1 MSTSQKKDQSKKLSI
16 AVAQAK
22 PMLAAVMGAVIGC
35 GASLHLY
42 YTLLGG
48 AEQNRRLAQ
57 VESTVEHNR
66 LVSEEALDLLKQMRT
81 EASEHTVQG
90 DAPLSRKPTQRELS
104 DALDGL
110 FEKLPDTTELDLVPV
125 STAPES
131 VPAPSEPANAEQQP
145 LGNNGSQSVGS
156 EGSEGSE
163 GKVAA
168 SSEAEKN

>member
-1 MSTSQKKDQSKKLSI
+1 MSTSQKTDQSKKLSI

-35 GASLHLY
+35 GASLHIY

-66 LVSEEALDLLKQMRT
+66 LVSEEALDLLKQMRA
-81 EASEHTVQG
+81 EVSEHTAQG

-110 FEKLPDTTELDLVPV
+110 FEKLPDATELDISPV
-125 STAPES
+125 STVSES
-131 VPAPSEPANAEQQP
+131 VPAPSEPASAEPQALENTRGQA
-145 LGNNGSQSVGS
+145 LSSD
-156 EGSEGSE
+156 
-163 GKVAA
+163 GKAAA
-168 SSEAEKN
+168 SSEAAKN